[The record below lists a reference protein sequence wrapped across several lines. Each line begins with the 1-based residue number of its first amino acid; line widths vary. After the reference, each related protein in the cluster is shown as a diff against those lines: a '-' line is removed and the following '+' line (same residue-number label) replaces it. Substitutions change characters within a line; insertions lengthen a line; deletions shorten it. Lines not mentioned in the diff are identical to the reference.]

1 VLSSAPSGG
10 DKEAKQLVDKVIQVC
25 GAVHEEDLE
34 RNMEMGRLG
43 AEWLWS
49 KRRQANGG
57 EKKGLK
63 VVTVCNTG
71 SLATSVS
78 DGIKCAKEDSED
90 WSLKLTV
97 LRDTALPSASSR
109 RCSKRISSTR
119 HTTPRPRLT
128 IRVCIATLFTRR
140 AELTVSGSRLTSLE
154 LTTLQIP
161 ACMICKLLT
170 TTGEKDLC
178 LQPQAIP
185 CLARCSS
192 TMTLTVSLSARTEW

>member
-1 VLSSAPSGG
+1 MDRIRSVLSSAPSGG

-128 IRVCIATLFTRR
+128 IRVHAAGR
-140 AELTVSGSRLTSLE
+140 ADSLRIPPYFSRADHTAN
-154 LTTLQIP
+154 P
-161 ACMICKLLT
+161 RVH
-170 TTGEKDLC
+170 DL
-178 LQPQAIP
+178 
-185 CLARCSS
+185 
-192 TMTLTVSLSARTEW
+192 